1 MIINNC
7 HLNPRLIYIVC
18 IHSRIS
24 NGLSNLSASTKLTH
38 LNLSGNKIKDLEE
51 LKPLENFKELEVLD
65 LFNNEATSIDSYR
78 QKIFAMIPSL
88 VYLDGFDVNDVEA
101 VSDGEDDEE
110 VNGNDSDED
119 GVEGKLYLIL
129 TCPFF
134 CTFFIPFVF
143 VGTIF
148 M

>member
-1 MIINNC
+1 M
-7 HLNPRLIYIVC
+7 
-18 IHSRIS
+18 
-24 NGLSNLSASTKLTH
+24 
-38 LNLSGNKIKDLEE
+38 
-51 LKPLENFKELEVLD
+51 ENFKELEVLD

-119 GVEGKLYLIL
+119 GVEGEATKSFFPSLNCYSHSQSQL
-129 TCPFF
+129 T
-134 CTFFIPFVF
+134 FIHM
-143 VGTIF
+143 TLSKIRNHICWCR
-148 M
+148 

>member
-1 MIINNC
+1 MKFSPVD
-7 HLNPRLIYIVC
+7 HKLNLNSILIFFHY
-18 IHSRIS
+18 RIS

-51 LKPLENFKELEVLD
+51 LKTLENFKELEVLD

-101 VSDGEDDEE
+101 VSDGEDDDE
-110 VNGNDSDED
+110 VNGNDSEED
-119 GVEGKLYLIL
+119 GEDGKY
-129 TCPFF
+129 CEKNN
-134 CTFFIPFVF
+134 
-143 VGTIF
+143 
-148 M
+148 

>member
-1 MIINNC
+1 MT
-7 HLNPRLIYIVC
+7 LVFEWFY
-18 IHSRIS
+18 RIS
-24 NGLSNLSASTKLTH
+24 NGLNNLSASTKLTH

-51 LKPLENFKELEVLD
+51 LKSLENFKELEVLD

-119 GVEGKLYLIL
+119 GVEGKVSQFSFKL
-129 TCPFF
+129 
-134 CTFFIPFVF
+134 VKS
-143 VGTIF
+143 
-148 M
+148 

>member
-1 MIINNC
+1 MRFISLSISFYLC
-7 HLNPRLIYIVC
+7 FGLA
-18 IHSRIS
+18 RIS
-24 NGLSNLSASTKLTH
+24 NGLSNLSASTKLTN

-65 LFNNEATSIDSYR
+65 LFNNEATSIESYR

-101 VSDGEDDEE
+101 VSEGEDDEE

-119 GVEGKLYLIL
+119 CVEGMANSLQFNSPLLFLFRI
-129 TCPFF
+129 
-134 CTFFIPFVF
+134 
-143 VGTIF
+143 
-148 M
+148 